1 MKFIERHATATIKRL
16 SREFPACLVTGARQ
30 TGKTTILQKMKTN
43 KSTQYLTFD
52 DPLEEVSAKSEPKL
66 S

>member
-16 SREFPACLVTGARQ
+16 SREFPSCLVAGARQ
-30 TGKTTILQKMKTN
+30 TGKTTILQKLKTN

-52 DPLEEVSAKSEPKL
+52 DPCSEKNVFNRI
-66 S
+66 